1 MAADR
6 ADGADRADVAGSA
19 ADSAGGSSAARAR
32 HPRGGGAAAGADPV
46 KALMLRHRD
55 LCERAVD
62 PLEIAAGLEAHGVT
76 DRTAARFRHR
86 DVFSLAEEMYA
97 RAGRADGDGTPAGPP
112 PAAGPTPARWAVR
125 ALLPGALSVLAVAAL
140 RWTTGEARPVVGLL
154 GLLAVVAGVRAALGR
169 GPLSSEGRSLPGP
182 HDWRTP
188 PGARAWAYLL
198 VGYALLGDGLLHA
211 GLTGGPDGLPDG
223 GRYGDWPISL
233 APLLALALSCAP
245 AAWSAH
251 LFRTGVGRKLAGSRG
266 LEEFAATARPLL
278 LGVVAVHLAAV
289 SGLAVLSAVALGEH
303 STPAATA
310 ALGALLLIARLLTV
324 HGFTHAPGVVL
335 RAVGWTEITT
345 VCLVF
350 AARLPGCGLLSQP
363 VETVVSVGGA
373 HAVPLIACGAG
384 ALVLLFHA
392 CRRLALASA
401 HAPAAPR
408 PPSDR

>member
-1 MAADR
+1 M
-6 ADGADRADVAGSA
+6 S
-19 ADSAGGSSAARAR
+19 GG
-32 HPRGGGAAAGADPV
+32 DPV
-46 KALMLRHRD
+46 KALMARHRE

-97 RAGRADGDGTPAGPP
+97 RAARTDEED
-112 PAAGPTPARWAVR
+112 PAAGPAAAQGPAPARWALR
-125 ALLPGALSVLAVAAL
+125 ALLPGALCVAVVAAL
-140 RWTTGEARPVVGLL
+140 RWTGGELRLVVGAL
-154 GLLAVVAGVRAALGR
+154 GMAAVAAGVRLALGR
-169 GPLSSEGRSLPGP
+169 GPLSSEGRSVPGP

-211 GLTGGPDGLPDG
+211 GLMGGPDDLPDG
-223 GRYGDWPISL
+223 APYGDWPITL
-233 APLLALALSCAP
+233 APLLALTLSCVPAALSAR
-245 AAWSAH
+245 
-251 LFRTGVGRKLAGSRG
+251 LFRSGVGRKLTGSRG

-289 SGLAVLSAVALGEH
+289 SGLSVLCAVVLDEH

-324 HGFTHAPGVVL
+324 HGFTHAPAVVL
-335 RAVGWTEITT
+335 RAVGWVEIAS

-350 AARLPGCGLLSQP
+350 AGRLPGCDLLAEP
-363 VETVVSVGGA
+363 VETVVSVWGE

-384 ALVLLFHA
+384 ALVLLVHA

-401 HAPAAPR
+401 HAPAGPR

>member
-1 MAADR
+1 
-6 ADGADRADVAGSA
+6 VAGRRS
-19 ADSAGGSSAARAR
+19 
-32 HPRGGGAAAGADPV
+32 RGGVAAAGADPV
-46 KALMLRHRD
+46 KALMLRYRE

-97 RAGRADGDGTPAGPP
+97 RAGRADEGGTPACPP
-112 PAAGPTPARWAVR
+112 PAAGPPPARWVLR
-125 ALLPGALSVLAVAAL
+125 ALLPGALCVLAVAAL
-140 RWTTGEARPVVGLL
+140 RWTTGEARMAAGLL
-154 GLLAVVAGVRAALGR
+154 GLFAVVTGVRLALGR
-169 GPLSSEGRSLPGP
+169 GPLSSEGRCFPGP
-182 HDWRTP
+182 HDWHTP
-188 PGARAWAYLL
+188 PGARAWAYLI
-198 VGYALLGDGLLHA
+198 VGYALFGDGLLHA
-211 GLTGGPDGLPDG
+211 GLVGGPDRLPDG
-223 GRYGDWPISL
+223 GQYGDWPITL

-251 LFRTGVGRKLAGSRG
+251 LFRAGVGRKLAGSRA

-289 SGLAVLSAVALGEH
+289 SGLSALSAVVLDEH

-335 RAVGWTEITT
+335 RAVGWTELATI
-345 VCLVF
+345 CLVF
-350 AARLPGCGLLSQP
+350 AGRLPGCDVLAGP
-363 VETVVSVGGA
+363 VETVVSVWGA

-384 ALVLLFHA
+384 ALVLLVHA

-408 PPSDR
+408 PPSDH

>member
-1 MAADR
+1 MNGLDERGR
-6 ADGADRADVAGSA
+6 ALGN
-19 ADSAGGSSAARAR
+19 
-32 HPRGGGAAAGADPV
+32 HGAAGRPAPAGTPPVAPPGVPSGADPV
-46 KALMLRHRD
+46 KALMLRHRE

-62 PLEIAAGLEAHGVT
+62 ALEIAAGLEAHGVT

-97 RAGRADGDGTPAGPP
+97 RAARVDEDEVPAGPPAAAGPP
-112 PAAGPTPARWAVR
+112 PARWALR
-125 ALLPGALSVLAVAAL
+125 ALLPGALCAGTVAAL
-140 RWTTGEARPVVGLL
+140 RWTTGEARLVVGVL
-154 GLLAVVAGVRAALGR
+154 GLAAVAGGVRLALGR
-169 GPLSSEGRSLPGP
+169 GPLSSEGRSVPGP

-198 VGYALLGDGLLHA
+198 VGYALMGDGLLHA
-211 GLTGGPDGLPDG
+211 GLVGGPDDLPG
-223 GRYGDWPISL
+223 GRYGDWPVTL
-233 APLLALALSCAP
+233 TPLLALGLSCAP
-245 AAWSAH
+245 AVWSAH
-251 LFRTGVGRKLAGSRG
+251 LFRAGVGRKLAGSRG

-289 SGLAVLSAVALGEH
+289 SGLSALCAVLLDEH

-335 RAVGWTEITT
+335 RAVGWTEIAS

-350 AARLPGCGLLSQP
+350 AGRLPGCDVLAGP
-363 VETVVSVGGA
+363 VETVVSVWGE
-373 HAVPLIACGAG
+373 HAVPLLACGAG
-384 ALVLLFHA
+384 ALVLLVHA

-401 HAPAAPR
+401 HAPAGPR

>member
-1 MAADR
+1 MA
-6 ADGADRADVAGSA
+6 S
-19 ADSAGGSSAARAR
+19 
-32 HPRGGGAAAGADPV
+32 GADPV
-46 KALMLRHRD
+46 KALMLRHRE

-97 RAGRADGDGTPAGPP
+97 RAGRPDEEEGAAGPSTPAGPP
-112 PAAGPTPARWAVR
+112 PARWALR
-125 ALLPGALSVLAVAAL
+125 SLLPGALCVGAVAAL
-140 RWTTGEARPVVGLL
+140 RWTTGELRLVVAVL
-154 GLLAVVAGVRAALGR
+154 GLLAVVGAVRLALGR
-169 GPLSSEGRSLPGP
+169 GPLSSEGRSVPGP

-188 PGARAWAYLL
+188 PGARTWAYLL
-198 VGYALLGDGLLHA
+198 VGYALMGDGLLHT
-211 GLTGGPDGLPDG
+211 GLVGGPDDLPDG
-223 GRYGDWPISL
+223 GQYGDWPVTL
-233 APLLALALSCAP
+233 TPLLALGLSCVP
-245 AAWSAH
+245 AAWTAH

-289 SGLAVLSAVALGEH
+289 SGLSVLCAVLLDEH

-335 RAVGWTEITT
+335 RAVGWTEIAS

-350 AARLPGCGLLSQP
+350 AGRLPGCGVLAGP
-363 VETVVSVGGA
+363 VETVVSVWGE
-373 HAVPLIACGAG
+373 HAVPLLACAAG
-384 ALVLLFHA
+384 ALVLLVHA